1 MAIKPLRA
9 DDASTWAAGVHHPAL
24 QYRAVPQ
31 REDMTRFIGRSV
43 VPSAAHRS
51 RLLSTMFIDGQ
62 NINLAMIEVGL
73 AEVNRG
79 PESGNPY
86 KLQYQAAG
94 EVARS
99 AKKGMWVLGDTYE
112 SLRAYRK
119 RVGIS

>member
-1 MAIKPLRA
+1 
-9 DDASTWAAGVHHPAL
+9 
-24 QYRAVPQ
+24 
-31 REDMTRFIGRSV
+31 
-43 VPSAAHRS
+43 
-51 RLLSTMFIDGQ
+51 MFIDGQ

-73 AEVNRG
+73 AEVNRD
-79 PESGNPY
+79 PEFGNPY

-94 EVARS
+94 EVAQS